1 MGLGF
6 GKRGE
11 VLSPWR
17 ERGLWGG
24 WREGNQWAG
33 GEGGGG
39 AGQAPGPSALHWLG
53 ERGGARRAAWSL
65 RHLASPSDACV
76 PIPRNTATKMKTR
89 PLWSTARPTSP
100 TR

>member
-1 MGLGF
+1 MVLGLGE
-6 GKRGE
+6 RRE
-11 VLSPWR
+11 VLRPWR
-17 ERGLWGG
+17 ERGLSGG
-24 WREGNQWAG
+24 WREGSQWAG
-33 GEGGGG
+33 GQGGGG

-53 ERGGARRAAWSL
+53 EEEAAGASCLEPEAL
-65 RHLASPSDACV
+65 GLPSDASA